1 MSSQKRRPFVEQLVI
16 AAAVPLAEHL
26 GQEVRGWLR
35 RRREAHAAAE
45 QAAREAAQ
53 PKRKR

>member
-1 MSSQKRRPFVEQLVI
+1 MSAKRRPFVEQLVI

-35 RRREAHAAAE
+35 RRREAQAAAE

-53 PKRKR
+53 PQRRR